1 MIVSK
6 TVFENLQNSSWIRR
20 MFEEGA
26 CLKKERGDDNVFDFT
41 LGNPDL
47 PPPSSV
53 KKAFSILASGS
64 WDAAGRD
71 RHRYMPNAGFP
82 FARLT
87 VARKLARETAL
98 QFTSEDVFMT
108 AGSAGACNV
117 ILKAILNPGDEVIVL
132 VPFFP
137 EYPFYISNHGGVC
150 VFVETDESFLP
161 DLGRIASAITP
172 KTRAIIINTPNNP
185 TGRVYPASILQ
196 EIENLLKT
204 LDRPVLVISD
214 EPYKDLVFDG
224 QKQTEVASVISN
236 TVICNS
242 WSKCWGIPGERIGFL
257 ALSPKIPDLPV
268 LRDACSFATRVLG
281 FVNAPAIWQ
290 RVVAQEPD
298 VAIDVSVY
306 QEKRDLLCRGLLGI
320 GYKISKPEGA
330 FYVFAKTPI
339 ADDIEFVRQLRSE
352 GILCVPGVGFGRG
365 GFIRLSLTVSE
376 SIIERSLDGFERVF
390 KRVRSSLFYDQSI
403 REAE

>member
-1 MIVSK
+1 VIVSK
-6 TVFENLQNSSWIRR
+6 AVFENLQNSSWIRR

-26 CLKKERGDDNVFDFT
+26 RLRQERGADNVFDFT
-41 LGNPDL
+41 LGNPEVD
-47 PPPSSV
+47 PPPRV
-53 KKAFSILASGS
+53 EAALRLLASGT
-64 WDAAGRD
+64 WDATHGP
-71 RHRYMPNAGFP
+71 HRYMPNAGFL
-82 FARLT
+82 FARLV
-87 VARKLARETAL
+87 VAQKLTRETGL
-98 QFTSEDVFMT
+98 PFTADDVFMT
-108 AGSAGACNV
+108 VGSAGACNV

-161 DLGRIASAITP
+161 DLGRIASAITQ

-196 EIENLLKT
+196 KIEDLLKT
-204 LDRPVLVISD
+204 LDHPILVLSD

-242 WSKCWGIPGERIGFL
+242 WSKCWAIPGERIGFL
-257 ALSPKIPDLPV
+257 ALSPKIPDLPI
-268 LRDACSFATRVLG
+268 LRDACSFANRVLG

-298 VAIDVSVY
+298 ALIDVSVY
-306 QEKRDLLCRGLLGI
+306 QDKRDFLCGGLSKI
-320 GYKISKPEGA
+320 GYEVTKPEGA
-330 FYVFAKTPI
+330 FYVFVKTPI
-339 ADDIEFVRQLRSE
+339 VDDVGFVQRLATE
-352 GILCVPGVGFGRG
+352 GILVVPGTGFGRG
-365 GFIRLSLTVSE
+365 GFMRISLTVPS
-376 SIIERSLDGFERVF
+376 STIVWSFGGFERVF
-390 KRVRSSLFYDQSI
+390 RSLFSKSEN
-403 REAE
+403 R

>member
-6 TVFENLQNSSWIRR
+6 TVFENMQNSSWIRR
-20 MFEEGA
+20 MFEGGA
-26 CLKKERGDDNVFDFT
+26 RLKKERGADNVFDFI
-41 LGNPDL
+41 LGNPDVD
-47 PPPSSV
+47 PPPAV
-53 KKAFSILASGS
+53 EAALRLLASG
-64 WDAAGRD
+64 GPYGP
-71 RHRYMPNAGFP
+71 HRYMPNAGFP
-82 FARLT
+82 FARLA
-87 VARKLARETAL
+87 VAQKLVRETGLA
-98 QFTSEDVFMT
+98 FSSEDVFMT
-108 AGSAGACNV
+108 VGSAGACNV

-150 VFVETDESFLP
+150 IFVETDESFLP
-161 DLGRIASAITP
+161 NVDRIASAINS

-185 TGRVYPASILQ
+185 TGRVYPASVLQ
-196 EIENLLKT
+196 RIENLLKT
-204 LDRPVLVISD
+204 LDHPVLVLSD

-224 QKQTEVASVISN
+224 KKQTGVASIISN

-242 WSKCWGIPGERIGFL
+242 WSKCWAVPGERIGFL
-257 ALSPKIPDLPV
+257 GLSPKIPDLRV

-290 RVVAQEPD
+290 RVVAQDPD
-298 VAIDVSVY
+298 VVIDVSIY

-339 ADDIEFVRQLRSE
+339 ADDVAFVHELATE
-352 GILCVPGVGFGRG
+352 GILAVPGVGFGRA
-365 GFIRLSLTVSE
+365 GFMRLSLTVPR
-376 SIIERSLDGFERVF
+376 SIIDRSLGGFERVF
-390 KRVRSSLFYDQSI
+390 RSFL
-403 REAE
+403 